1 MMGTARYSDRIQTG
15 MDVGSNKIC
24 CAITEIDSGG
34 SSVKLL
40 GIGLGPSGG
49 LLKGSIVHRDQLING
64 MDFALRE
71 AQKMANLTVDKLTL
85 GISGN
90 HIRGINTQGA
100 IAIQSEGAAAMHL
113 QSEITPNDVHLVL
126 DQAKAI
132 SLPVDRD
139 ILHVL
144 PQEFIIDSMNSI
156 KDPVGLTGRRLEAKV
171 HLITAATTAA
181 TNLASCAE
189 ELGISVDGLIFQGL
203 ASGIAVLDEDEKK
216 LGAACIDIG
225 ATTTDV
231 VVYHEGGIRHAA
243 VLGIGADSITND
255 IAVMLQIGIEEAE
268 KIKLK
273 YGSAKAS
280 LSSPELEFELLTK
293 SGGLNRKISEHELS
307 RYIEARMIEIL
318 QLIKREIARGGIK
331 EKLTYGMVL
340 TGGGAMLKNIVGLA
354 QENLGIP
361 VRVGNP
367 RNISGVVDIANSPI
381 YAGALGLAQWK
392 QLGNDITL
400 ANSKISPV
408 YSVIANVKK
417 WIQDFF

>member
-1 MMGTARYSDRIQTG
+1 MIGAVRNNDKIQTG

-24 CAITEIDSGG
+24 CAITEIDAENNT
-34 SSVKLL
+34 VKLL
-40 GIGLGPSGG
+40 GIGLGPSSGM
-49 LLKGSIVHRDQLING
+49 LKGSVIHRDQLING
-64 MDFALRE
+64 MDFALQE
-71 AQKMANLTVDKLTL
+71 AQTMANLTVDRLTL

-100 IAIQSEGAAAMHL
+100 IAVQSEGASAMHL
-113 QSEITPNDVHLVL
+113 QSEITANDVISVL

-144 PQEFIIDSMNSI
+144 PQEFIIDSMNKI

-171 HLITAATTAA
+171 HLVTVATTAA

-189 ELGISVDGLIFQGL
+189 ELGVSVDGMIFQGL
-203 ASGIAVLDEDEKK
+203 ASAIAVLDEDEKK
-216 LGAACIDIG
+216 LGVACVDIG

-231 VVYHEGGIRHAA
+231 VVYHEGGVRHAA
-243 VLGIGADSITND
+243 VLGIGSDSITND

-280 LSSPELEFELLTK
+280 LSSPELEFELITK
-293 SGGLNRKISEHELS
+293 GGGLNRKISEHELS
-307 RYIEARMIEIL
+307 RYVEARMIEIL
-318 QLIKREIARGGIK
+318 QLIMREVARAGIK
-331 EKLTYGMVL
+331 EKLTYGIVF
-340 TGGGAMLKNIVGLA
+340 TGGGAVLKNIVGLA

-361 VRVGNP
+361 VRIGNP
-367 RNISGVVDIANSPI
+367 RNISGAVDIANSPI

-392 QLGNDITL
+392 LLGDDISFINPKHSSV
-400 ANSKISPV
+400 NSALNKI
-408 YSVIANVKK
+408 KK
-417 WIQDFF
+417 WIEEFF